1 MMKNEKETMDYELIF
16 DDDGQ
21 IEIDR
26 EQQTIRFTNK
36 TSTYS
41 YLATAKGL
49 QKLKGQL
56 KRLECINF
64 MMLFKALQQ
73 EFAV

>member
-1 MMKNEKETMDYELIF
+1 MKENFDYELIF

-26 EQQTIRFTNK
+26 EEQIIRFTNK

-41 YLATAKGL
+41 YLSTEKGL

-56 KRLECINF
+56 KRLEYINF
-64 MMLFKALQQ
+64 MMLFKSLQQ